1 MANDERLGASFSIDV
16 TDLKTGLSQANR
28 MIRESES
35 KFKAAAAGMD
45 DWRKSEEGLTAKIKS
60 LNDVTE
66 IQQKKVDALQ
76 EEYDKLIEDGLD
88 PASKE
93 AVELRTK
100 INNETAALNKNKAEA
115 KKLEK
120 ALEDLSDAADEAGD
134 EVEEAGEKAEDA
146 GDGFTVMTG
155 AAADLVAEGITRVV
169 DWSKEAITTFL
180 GLSEETRELRENMTK
195 LKTSFQTAELSAE
208 DAEKTF
214 DELYSIMGDEG
225 GASEAAQQLA
235 KISKGAE
242 DLEANTRILT
252 GVMAEYGESIP
263 LTGLAEGIAASAK
276 MSSVQGVLADALEWQ
291 GINLDEFNEKLG
303 KLTTEEE
310 RSSLIQKTLTELYG
324 ESADLYKQN
333 NASVIAARKETG
345 KYNAV
350 MAELGEELDP
360 VNNEITAFK
369 TELAKEL
376 APVLKK
382 NVTPAIKEFLKKLK
396 DNKTAEKFGK
406 AVAFVAD
413 NFEILTGVTFAALT
427 AFTAFNAAMKVT
439 GAITAAKTAV
449 EALSVGVGTAT
460 KMQTAWNAAMSMNP
474 IGAVV
479 TAVAVLTAGIA
490 LLITTQD
497 NATDT
502 TDHLTESQRE
512 AVTAAKEAAE
522 AYRETKSAAD
532 ELAGAE
538 VANLD
543 YTQRLW
549 GELQKLT
556 DENGKVKEGYET
568 RAQFIL
574 NELNAALETEYTM
587 TDNIINK
594 YKDMKT
600 AIEEVIQTKK
610 AQILLETYEESYREA
625 IENVAEAEKAR
636 AIKAQEL
643 AAQQVA
649 ATEAKRAAEEKY
661 NEMLEKG
668 YSGNAI
674 LMDVDYQKKYKKAMD
689 ESELLL
695 KLQDEYAESD
705 ANLKLYYD
713 NINTYEKASTLIL
726 EGETEKALG
735 YLNNLGSGF
744 QTAASTAQLSA
755 EEQKKTLEQQVIDT
769 EVNARLMKDAYNS
782 GVEGV
787 TEEMVSIAEEQ
798 ARQAKQ
804 EFYDVGGEITKGI
817 SEGAEEERWTLT
829 STMSNL
835 ISRAVNAA
843 KTAAGIKSPARA
855 FKKPVGG
862 MIGLGVAGG
871 IDDSTTAVVKSVK
884 NQVNA
889 IRDAYEFSDISGA
902 VNTGAGISRNK
913 TAGSDKRSNSGNVT
927 VYQTNN
933 YKQAY
938 ESPIEKYKSK
948 QQLYSAARMI
958 KAGAY

>member
-1 MANDERLGASFSIDV
+1 MENDERLGASFSIDV

-35 KFKAAAAGMD
+35 EFKAAAAGMD

-76 EEYDKLIEDGLD
+76 EEYDKLIENGLD

-120 ALEDLSDAADEAGD
+120 ALEDLSDAEEEAGD
-134 EVEEAGEKAEDA
+134 EAKEA
-146 GDGFTVMTG
+146 GDGFTVMAG

-169 DWSKEAITTFL
+169 DWSKQAITTFL
-180 GLSEETRELRENMTK
+180 GLSESTLELRENLTK

-235 KISKGAE
+235 KISKSTEG
-242 DLEANTRILT
+242 LEANTRILT

-263 LTGLAEGIAASAK
+263 LTGLAEGIAASSA

-291 GINLDEFNEKLG
+291 GINLDDFNAKLEKLS
-303 KLTTEEE
+303 TEEE
-310 RSSLIQKTLTELYG
+310 RSAYIQKTLTDLYG
-324 ESADLYKQN
+324 ASADLYKEN
-333 NASVIAARKETG
+333 NASVITARKETL
-345 KYNAV
+345 KYNKV
-350 MAELGEELDP
+350 MAELGEELEP

-376 APVLKK
+376 SPVLKK
-382 NVTPAIKEFLKKLK
+382 QVTPAIKEFVKRLK

-406 AVAFVAD
+406 AVGWVAE
-413 NFEILTGVTFAALT
+413 NFETLTTVTLT
-427 AFTAFNAAMKVT
+427 AVAAFTIFNTTMKVA

-449 EALSVGVGTAT
+449 EGLAASVSFAT
-460 KMQTAWNAAMSMNP
+460 KMQTGWNAAMASNP
-474 IGAVV
+474 IGAVI
-479 TAVAVLTAGIA
+479 TAVALLTTAIVLLAQNTSDASKK
-490 LLITTQD
+490 
-497 NATDT
+497 TDA
-502 TDHLTESQRE
+502 LTESQRE
-512 AVTAAKEAAE
+512 TVTAAQEAAE
-522 AYRETKSAAD
+522 AYRENRAAAD
-532 ELAGAE
+532 EMAAGE
-538 VANLD
+538 IANID
-543 YTQRLW
+543 YANKLW
-549 GELQKLT
+549 KELQKLA
-556 DENGKVKEGYET
+556 DENGKVKEGYES

-574 NELNAALETEYTM
+574 NELNAALDTEYTM
-587 TDNIINK
+587 TDGIINK
-594 YKDMKT
+594 YKDIKT
-600 AIEEVIQTKK
+600 AIENVIQTKK
-610 AQILLETYEESYREA
+610 AQILLEAYEDSYREA
-625 IENVAEAEKAR
+625 IEKVAEAEKAR
-636 AIKAQEL
+636 AIQAQEL
-643 AAQQVA
+643 LSYEEKVA
-649 ATEAKRAAEEKY
+649 TAKRAAQDAQAKY
-661 NEMLEKG
+661 ETALAEG
-668 YSGNAI
+668 VTGRR
-674 LMDVDYQKKYKKAMD
+674 L
-689 ESELLL
+689 ELLKAEAAGYDGAL
-695 KLQDEYAESD
+695 EIEKNRLAEKQEEYNKSEAALLE
-705 ANLKLYYD
+705 YYED
-713 NINTYEKASTLIL
+713 INSYEQASTLIL
-726 EGETEKALG
+726 EGETTKAIG

-755 EEQKKTLEQQVIDT
+755 KEQKKTLEQQVIDT
-769 EVNARLMKDAYNS
+769 EVNARLLKDAYNR
-782 GVEGV
+782 GTEGV
-787 TEEMVSIAEEQ
+787 TEEMVELAEEQ
-798 ARQAKQ
+798 AKKAKE
-804 EFYDVGGEITKGI
+804 EFFAVGGDITKGI
-817 SEGAEEERWTLT
+817 SEGAEEETWTLT
-829 STMSNL
+829 GTMSNL

-843 KTAAGIKSPARA
+843 KKAAGIQSPARA

-862 MIGLGVAGG
+862 MIGLGVAEG
-871 IDDSTTAVVKSVK
+871 INDSTTAVVKSVK
-884 NQVNA
+884 NQVGA
-889 IRDAYEFSDISGA
+889 IRDAYDLSDISSA

-913 TAGSDKRSNSGNVT
+913 TAGADNASNSGGVT

-948 QQLYSAARMI
+948 QQLYAAARLI